1 MIEINFKYQKNNNI
15 IKCNED
21 DIISDVCEQFKNK
34 IKNNKILFIYEDMK
48 INLELKMKVK
58 DLLQY
63 DNKKKKKKYII
74 NVYNEPIQ
82 IQFTYLGQD
91 TFLKVNED
99 EKLEDILKR
108 YIEKINKDFN
118 SVYFLLNGETIT
130 EEIYN
135 STFNNFSNNDIN
147 KNSNSVRIL
156 VYDADDISSKGTFK
170 SNINSVDNVDK
181 DDDIIIFPNN
191 LRENIIERNIDTQ
204 ILEKRS
210 FYFYFLIVL
219 IVQYICIVL
228 FCWLGFF
235 LKFNKFFIKDSDAT
249 IKEVIPVI
257 IVLIIMAV
265 IAKEIL
271 KKYSKNIYLIIY
283 QAFSALFTIYFS
295 YLLSKYIEPKYI
307 IISLSLIL
315 SELVAMELYV
325 LIFKNY
331 YILFLALSCS
341 ILSFISLNF
350 FSIFWIKELI
360 PIIFISIFWIFSIGY
375 LILHIFII
383 LKICKLDE
391 YFYACII
398 LNYGLFL
405 LVALLLKYIYNF
417 IKSRLYNFDD
427 EVLLQ
432 FKIYSFFII
441 QKIIIISFIYL
452 GFNLKWN
459 YIVIGS
465 WYSFKC
471 FLIPTIIIH
480 FIICLLVTLVIY
492 TIGSVDF
499 KSLFHVDF
507 ICLILYIPFTIIFS
521 FLFSYFIEPK
531 FILSLSFILL
541 FNLIAIDLFIFIFN
555 SINFFGYF
563 LPAIIT
569 NAITVI
575 LFHYLWL
582 ENKNAIIANT
592 IIPFVIL
599 LIWMLLSFLSIA
611 QELGSEK
618 YTYLIAFNYV
628 IFIIV
633 YALTI
638 ALAGL
643 ALGIAIGLT
652 VGICYLISN
661 CS

>member
-1 MIEINFKYQKNNNI
+1 MIIRKR
-15 IKCNED
+15 
-21 DIISDVCEQFKNK
+21 
-34 IKNNKILFIYEDMK
+34 
-48 INLELKMKVK
+48 
-58 DLLQY
+58 
-63 DNKKKKKKYII
+63 KKKYII

-181 DDDIIIFPNN
+181 DDDIIILPNN

-341 ILSFISLNF
+341 ILSFINLIF

-405 LVALLLKYIYNF
+405 LVALLLKYIYDF
-417 IKSRLYNFDD
+417 IKSRLYNFDA

-480 FIICLLVTLVIY
+480 FIICLLVIVLVF
-492 TIGSVDF
+492 TFKENDQSV
-499 KSLFHVDF
+499 F
-507 ICLILYIPFTIIFS
+507 ILGCIFLVLYIPFTIIFS

-569 NAITVI
+569 NTITVI

-582 ENKNAIIANT
+582 ENKKAIIANT

-599 LIWMLLSFLSIA
+599 LIWMLLSFLSIE

-618 YTYLIAFNYV
+618 YIYLIEFNYV

-633 YALTI
+633 YGLSI

-643 ALGIAIGLT
+643 ALGIAIGILAA
-652 VGICYLISN
+652 IIMLIYNFS
-661 CS
+661 